1 MQEAQMDGFNHSTDT
16 KRVKNSKESAIM
28 DHSLLEGCNATYDP
42 FLILISDNNQFK
54 LRLKESLLIKGDEL
68 DLNRNIYDT

>member
-1 MQEAQMDGFNHSTDT
+1 MQEAQMDGLNHSTDT
-16 KRVKNSKESAIM
+16 KKVKNPKQSAIM
-28 DHSLLEGCNATYDP
+28 DHSLLEGYNATYDA

-54 LRLKESLLIKGDEL
+54 LRLKESLLIKGDKL